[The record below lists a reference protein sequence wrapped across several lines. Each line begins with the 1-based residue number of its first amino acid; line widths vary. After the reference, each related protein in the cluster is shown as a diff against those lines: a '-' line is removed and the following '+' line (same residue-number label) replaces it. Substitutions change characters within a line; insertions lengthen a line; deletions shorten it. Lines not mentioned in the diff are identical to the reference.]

1 MQRVIILCSLQYQ
14 QKATKLQLLQLSRIS
29 RQQLLTV
36 RSFVCLLKCFSYF
49 KLSLLFVQLF
59 LETVITQLLGI
70 LSSLYQAERQ
80 CLPQKI
86 IKGRIAYPIA
96 LTPLIILVYSQL
108 PYYTVFSRLQ
118 RLEPITTAPVNI
130 TPIIK
135 LDLLK
140 LQVSLSRILYL
151 ALVFSTS
158 QNQSQIIFRSLHK
171 ALLQLYF

>member
-1 MQRVIILCSLQYQ
+1 M
-14 QKATKLQLLQLSRIS
+14 
-29 RQQLLTV
+29 
-36 RSFVCLLKCFSYF
+36 CLLKCFSYF
-49 KLSLLFVQLF
+49 NLSLLFVQLF
-59 LETVITQLLGI
+59 LETLITQLLGI
-70 LSSLYQAERQ
+70 LSSLYQADRQ

-86 IKGRIAYPIA
+86 IKGRIAYPIT

-108 PYYTVFSRLQ
+108 PCCTVFSYLQ
-118 RLEPITTAPVNI
+118 RLEPITTASINR

-151 ALVFSTS
+151 ALVFSTR
-158 QNQSQIIFRSLHK
+158 QNQPQITLGSLQR